1 MAADYCV
8 ICTFNDS
15 YLLKSLLDELY
26 LYFQVILDCAV
37 GGSPMPEILWTKDG
51 KPVTISNRIQQLT
64 NGSLVIKNSIVS
76 PPPNK

>member
-1 MAADYCV
+1 MFCV
-8 ICTFNDS
+8 
-15 YLLKSLLDELY
+15 
-26 LYFQVILDCAV
+26 QVILDCAV

-76 PPPNK
+76 PLPNK

>member
-1 MAADYCV
+1 MQAKDVFYFTV
-8 ICTFNDS
+8 STNFNDD
-15 YLLKSLLDELY
+15 LL
-26 LYFQVILDCAV
+26 FFVQVILDCAV

-76 PPPNK
+76 SLPNK